1 MADLTDLQFLSADPE
16 VLGLQRQRALAN
28 LLTGQAFNQPQGQM
42 ISGHYVK
49 PSALQQ
55 ALPMINAAIG
65 GLTNANLDTKQTEL
79 AAALRGRQQQAVQQY
94 MSAKNPQEQFAA
106 GTSQYAPAQLQAS
119 AYKMLEP
126 IKTAEGETVSRL
138 SFGPEGGLT
147 TIAAGGEKK
156 TEAIRGYELAKK
168 QGYPGSFFQ
177 YEAELK
183 RANAPSVV
191 NQVGASLA
199 GQAGDLFKESKATAI
214 GAYSAITSADKI
226 LNSTNKAVT
235 GPLANARLTGLQIAD
250 TLGVTGKGEKE
261 KIAATREVLQETGKL
276 ALAAPPKGQG
286 QVSNYERDLYQRA
299 ASGDINFTPTELNLI
314 ATRARETGLYQ
325 IQQHNQLLQT
335 GAEISPDVGKMAKL
349 YQVQPPQNVQTA
361 VPNAPAQTSNKVK
374 FLGFE

>member
-1 MADLTDLQFLSADPE
+1 M
-16 VLGLQRQRALAN
+16 
-28 LLTGQAFNQPQGQM
+28 
-42 ISGHYVK
+42 
-49 PSALQQ
+49 
-55 ALPMINAAIG
+55 
-65 GLTNANLDTKQTEL
+65 
-79 AAALRGRQQQAVQQY
+79 
-94 MSAKNPQEQFAA
+94 A
-106 GTSQYAPAQLQAS
+106 GTSQYAPSQLQAS

-126 IKTAEGETVSRL
+126 IKTAPGETVSMRN
-138 SFGPEGGLT
+138 FGPAGGLT
-147 TIAAGGEKK
+147 TIATGGEKK
-156 TEAIRGYELAKK
+156 TEAILGYEMAKQ
-168 QGYPGSFFQ
+168 QGYPGTFFQ

-183 RANAPSVV
+183 RAGAPSVV

-214 GAYSAITSADKI
+214 GAYAAITSADKI
-226 LNSTNKAVT
+226 LTSTNKAVT

-314 ATRARETGLYQ
+314 AKRAKETGLNQ

-335 GAEISPDVGKMAKL
+335 GAEIGPDVGKMAKL
-349 YQVQPPQNVQTA
+349 YQVQPPQNTQPVTPA
-361 VPNAPAQTSNKVK
+361 APTSNKVK